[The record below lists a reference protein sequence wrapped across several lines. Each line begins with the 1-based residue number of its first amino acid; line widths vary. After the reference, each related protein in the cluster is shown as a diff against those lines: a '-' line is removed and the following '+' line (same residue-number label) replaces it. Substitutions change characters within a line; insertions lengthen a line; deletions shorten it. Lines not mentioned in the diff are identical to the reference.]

1 MEKSKKKK
9 KGDQQD
15 ILDVLVDSAEIQI
28 EKLADLNKKIKKLQ
42 ED

>member
-1 MEKSKKKK
+1 MEKAKKKK
-9 KGDQQD
+9 ENQQQG
-15 ILDVLVDSAEIQI
+15 IVDVLVDSAEIQI